1 LKPESL
7 ASGEPDRLSPST
19 DAPGSY
25 TSGPLGL
32 VSERTPA
39 APRRLESEEVL
50 PREESLEPARVPVAD
65 VEPPEPRLRTAW
77 RIIWE
82 LLHDVSVA
90 VLFCFFFVTFIGQA
104 FRVEGTSMQP
114 LLEHG
119 ERIIVNKLV
128 YRYYKVERG
137 DVVVFWYPLDPQIS
151 FIKRVVALP
160 GDVVEIRNG
169 TLFVNEKRVEE
180 PYLHGTAYRDRSNVP
195 PTEVKPGYYFVLGDH
210 RGASHDS
217 RKWGEVPE
225 KYIYGKALF
234 RFWPLGK
241 AALVQ

>member
-1 LKPESL
+1 LKPERL
-7 ASGEPDRLSPST
+7 PGEPSTLSSPT
-19 DAPGSY
+19 EPAGSY
-25 TSGPLGL
+25 SSGPLGL
-32 VSERTPA
+32 VSERAPA
-39 APRRLESEEVL
+39 PLRVETESPRSVE
-50 PREESLEPARVPVAD
+50 EPALPAPASVPVGEA
-65 VEPPEPRLRTAW
+65 EPPEPRLRTAW
-77 RIIWE
+77 RILWE

-128 YRYYKVERG
+128 YRYHKIARG
-137 DVVVFWYPLDPQIS
+137 DVVVFWYPLDPHVS
-151 FIKRVVALP
+151 FIKRVIALP

-169 TLFVNEKRVEE
+169 ALFVNERPVEE
-180 PYLHGTAYRDRSNVP
+180 PYLHGTAFRDRSNVP
-195 PTEVKPGYYFVLGDH
+195 PTEVKPGHYFVLGDH

-234 RFWPLGK
+234 RFWPLSR
-241 AALVQ
+241 ASFVQ